1 MAVIDKVSEFIK
13 APRARLSREEA
24 CRLYRESGGILKI
37 ENDRLLFPGPERLV
51 SQLSEAMTRRDGLT
65 AQLRFWQ
72 RQHRTIA
79 PGNML
84 EEAMRITD
92 PLFWEHMI
100 KFTTEADYRQSFE
113 KVDLPM
119 KYLNDEKYR
128 KIIRTFVRDE
138 SYRKRLVKAKT
149 GLLGLSGDT
158 ITESAE
164 KKRDFKRK
172 IVGDK
177 VERLK
182 KERTQLADRIKM
194 LEVLLE
200 WCSGSQAEEE
210 RLTHSQERY
219 QL

>member
-1 MAVIDKVSEFIK
+1 MAVIDKISEFIK

-51 SQLSEAMTRRDGLT
+51 SQLSEAMVRRDGLT

-164 KKRDFKRK
+164 KNRDFKRK

-182 KERTQLADRIKM
+182 KERTGLADRIKV

>member
-1 MAVIDKVSEFIK
+1 MTVIDKVSEFIK
-13 APRARLSREEA
+13 APGARLSREEA
-24 CRLYRESGGILKI
+24 CRLYHESGGILKI
-37 ENDRLLFPGPERLV
+37 EKDRLLFPDAERLV
-51 SQLSEAMTRRDGLT
+51 SQLSEAMARKDDLT

-84 EEAMRITD
+84 EEAMRVTD

-100 KFTTEADYRQSFE
+100 KFTTEADYRRSFE

-128 KIIRTFVRDE
+128 KIIRTFIRDE

-149 GLLGLSGDT
+149 GVLSQSGDT
-158 ITESAE
+158 IKESAE
-164 KKRDFKRK
+164 KNRDFKRK
-172 IVGDK
+172 IIGGK
-177 VERLK
+177 VEKLK
-182 KERTQLADRIKM
+182 KERTELADKIRV

-200 WCSGSQAEEE
+200 WCSGRQAEEE
-210 RLTHSQERY
+210 RLARGQERY
-219 QL
+219 